1 MVGITIQNRENQID
15 KPIGNSFRRKD
26 QLAADVIFSL
36 MQKVSQSNAR
46 FNALDKV
53 IITVYSVRMTVG
65 FGKLGKKSRG
75 RPL

>member
-1 MVGITIQNRENQID
+1 M
-15 KPIGNSFRRKD
+15 
-26 QLAADVIFSL
+26 AADVIFSL